1 MGRPVMIALI
11 GVDGSGKTTQARA
24 LAARLRERG
33 VRARYFE
40 NAGGRPLWNR
50 LARALGRADGTAL
63 FGRTVYPA
71 LEATVRAAAM
81 ARTVAVA
88 RLTGQVAVLDRWT
101 WCQDVIMAAR
111 GDRGRRAVRTVYAVF
126 PRPAVVCFLATS
138 PGVAQRRVAARGIDT
153 EELAHLRALD
163 GAYRALPE
171 FGSFVTLDGDGT
183 PDEVAAALDA
193 VVDAAVDAVAGPAPR
208 RGVKKGPFLYRRR

>member
-1 MGRPVMIALI
+1 MGRPVMIALV
-11 GVDGSGKTTQARA
+11 GVDGSGKTTQAKA

-50 LARALGRADGTAL
+50 LARALGRPDGVAL
-63 FGRTVYPA
+63 FGRTLYPA

-88 RLTGQVAVLDRWT
+88 RLTGRVAVLDRWT

-111 GDRGRRAVRTVYAVF
+111 GDRGRRVMRAAYAVF

-138 PGVAQRRVAARGIDT
+138 PEVARLRVAARGIDT
-153 EELAHLRALD
+153 EEPAHLRALD
-163 GAYRALPE
+163 AAYRALPD
-171 FGSFVTLDGDGT
+171 FGTFTVLDGDRA
-183 PDEVAAALDA
+183 PAEVAAALDA
-193 VVDAAVDAVAGPAPR
+193 ALDAAPTTLATTSPPPDA
-208 RGVKKGPFLYRRR
+208 